1 MYVVGSAASH
11 LITPEVKSTAGMI
24 GQPELSFA
32 GDMSK
37 VARIEAIASQIVASA
52 RYLPGHELK
61 AVEKSASL
69 AAPVLTAC
77 RTQMRGLLDQ
87 VRWFYPEN
95 VEGEI
100 PLAGSKFSPRVGW
113 P

>member
-87 VRWFYPEN
+87 VR
-95 VEGEI
+95 
-100 PLAGSKFSPRVGW
+100 
-113 P
+113 